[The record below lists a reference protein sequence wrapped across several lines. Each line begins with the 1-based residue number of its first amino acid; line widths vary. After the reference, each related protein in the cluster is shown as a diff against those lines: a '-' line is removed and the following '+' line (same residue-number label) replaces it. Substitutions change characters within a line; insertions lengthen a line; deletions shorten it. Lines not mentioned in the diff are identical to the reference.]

1 MTWLIVLSLIV
12 AGIIFLLL
20 EILVVPGATVV
31 GLFGLILVIAGIVV
45 SFNHYG
51 VEIGI
56 MTLGGT
62 LIVSLISI
70 SIALRSNTWKKAM
83 HSTALEGRVNVVEA
97 DKVVKGDEGNAITR
111 LNPMGKALI
120 RNEYYEVRSL
130 DNLIPENTPITV
142 VKVEGN
148 KIIVKSKEE

>member
-12 AGIIFLLL
+12 VGIIFLLL

-31 GLFGLILVIAGIVV
+31 GLFGLALVVAGVVV

-51 VEIGI
+51 VETGVL
-56 MTLGGT
+56 TLAGT
-62 LIVSLISI
+62 LVISLVAIG
-70 SIALRSNTWKKAM
+70 IALRSKTWKKAM
-83 HSTALEGRVNVVEA
+83 HSSVLEGRVNVFEA
-97 DKVVKGDEGNAITR
+97 DKVLKGDEGIAVTR

-120 RNEYYEVRSL
+120 KDEYYEVRSH
-130 DNLIPENTPITV
+130 DNLIPENTPIKV
-142 VKVEGN
+142 IKVEGN